1 VSLWLPDLGYSR
13 ATLSPPGL
21 TTMMRLTRF
30 VALAA
35 LSLGAAVASAA
46 EDVTVLIT
54 GANRGIGLEY
64 ARQFEAKGY
73 TVIGTARQPDEAAEL
88 KALGVRVEALDV
100 TDAASV
106 AAMAKRLDGVPIDIL
121 INNAGIGD
129 RNDASILTTDFA
141 LFERTL
147 AVNTLGPL
155 RVTQALLPNLRAGA
169 RKHIVNMSSRLG
181 SIALNNG
188 NYAAYRASKAAL
200 NQVNRSLSIELGK
213 QGFVVVVVHP
223 GWVRTEM
230 GGAEAPLL
238 ADESVRG
245 LVALIDRLSAS
256 DNGRF
261 YDYLGAELP
270 W

>member
-1 VSLWLPDLGYSR
+1 MTHLIRCL
-13 ATLSPPGL
+13 A
-21 TTMMRLTRF
+21 F
-30 VALAA
+30 VALA
-35 LSLGAAVASAA
+35 LGATMATAA
-46 EDVTVLIT
+46 ETATVLIT

-73 TVIGTARQPDEAAEL
+73 TVIGTARKPGDATEL
-88 KALGVRVEALDV
+88 AALGVRVEALDV

-106 AAMAKRLDGVPIDIL
+106 AALAKRLEGVPIDVL
-121 INNAGIGD
+121 VNNAGIAD
-129 RNDASILTTDFA
+129 RDESSVLTTDIA
-141 LFERTL
+141 LFERTF

-155 RVTQALLPNLRAGA
+155 RVTQALLPNLRAGG

-188 NYAAYRASKAAL
+188 NYPAYRASKAAL
-200 NQVNRSLSIELGK
+200 NQINRNLSVDLGK

-238 ADESVRG
+238 PDESVRG
-245 LVALIDRLSAS
+245 LVALIERLQSS

-261 YDYLGAELP
+261 YDYLGAEIP

>member
-1 VSLWLPDLGYSR
+1 M
-13 ATLSPPGL
+13 T
-21 TTMMRLTRF
+21 RLTRWI
-30 VALAA
+30 ALAA
-35 LSLGAAVASAA
+35 LALAATAATAA
-46 EDVTVLIT
+46 ETATVLIT
-54 GANRGIGLEY
+54 GANRGLGLEY
-64 ARQFEAKGY
+64 ARQFKAKGY
-73 TVIGTARQPDEAAEL
+73 AVIGTARNPGEAAEL
-88 KALGVRVEALDV
+88 AALDVQVEALDV

-106 AAMAKRLDGVPIDIL
+106 AALAKRLDGVPIDVL

-129 RNDASILTTDFA
+129 RDDTSILATDFA
-141 LFERTL
+141 MFERTL

-155 RVTQALLPNLRAGA
+155 RVTQALLPNLRAGG

-181 SIALNNG
+181 SITLNNG
-188 NYAAYRASKAAL
+188 NYPAYRASKAAL
-200 NQVNRSLSIELGK
+200 NQVNRNLSIELGK

-238 ADESVRG
+238 PEESVRG
-245 LVALIDRLSAS
+245 LVKLIERLSAS

-261 YDYLGAELP
+261 YDYLGEELP

>member
-1 VSLWLPDLGYSR
+1 MTHLIRCL
-13 ATLSPPGL
+13 A
-21 TTMMRLTRF
+21 F
-30 VALAA
+30 VALA
-35 LSLGAAVASAA
+35 LGATMATAA
-46 EDVTVLIT
+46 ETATVLIT

-64 ARQFEAKGY
+64 ARQFKAKGY
-73 TVIGTARQPDEAAEL
+73 AVIGTARNPGEATEL
-88 KALGVRVEALDV
+88 AALDVRVEALDV

-106 AAMAKRLDGVPIDIL
+106 AALAKRLDGVPIDVL

-129 RNDASILTTDFA
+129 RDDTSVLATDFA
-141 LFERTL
+141 MFERTL

-155 RVTQALLPNLRAGA
+155 RVTQALLPNLRAGS

-181 SIALNNG
+181 SITLNNG
-188 NYAAYRASKAAL
+188 NYSAYRASKAAL

-238 ADESVRG
+238 PDESVRG
-245 LVALIDRLSAS
+245 LVKLIERLAAG

-261 YDYLGAELP
+261 YDYLGEELP

>member
-1 VSLWLPDLGYSR
+1 
-13 ATLSPPGL
+13 
-21 TTMMRLTRF
+21 MMHLTRCI
-30 VALAA
+30 ALLA
-35 LSLGAAVASAA
+35 LSLGATLATAGETA
-46 EDVTVLIT
+46 TVLIT

-73 TVIGTARQPDEAAEL
+73 TVIGTARNPGEAQEL
-88 KALGVRVEALDV
+88 AALGVRIEALDV
-100 TDAASV
+100 TDGASV
-106 AAMAKRLDGVPIDIL
+106 AALAKRLEGVPIDVL

-129 RNDASILTTDFA
+129 RGDVDVLATDLA

-147 AVNTLGPL
+147 AVNTIGPL
-155 RVTQALLPNLRAGA
+155 RVTQALLPNLRAGS

-181 SIALNNG
+181 SITLNNG
-188 NYAAYRASKAAL
+188 NYPAYRASKSAL

-238 ADESVRG
+238 PDESVRG
-245 LVALIDRLSAS
+245 LVKLIERLAAG

>member
-1 VSLWLPDLGYSR
+1 
-13 ATLSPPGL
+13 
-21 TTMMRLTRF
+21 MKRLTRCI
-30 VALAA
+30 ALAA
-35 LSLGAAVASAA
+35 LSLAAAAATAA
-46 EDVTVLIT
+46 ETATVLIT

-73 TVIGTARQPDEAAEL
+73 TVIGTARQPDEATEL
-88 KALGVRVEALDV
+88 KALGARVEALDV
-100 TDAASV
+100 TDATSV
-106 AAMAKRLDGVPIDIL
+106 AALAKRLDGVPIDVL

-129 RNDASILTTDFA
+129 RGDTDVLTTDPA

-147 AVNTLGPL
+147 AVNTIGPL
-155 RVTQALLPNLRAGA
+155 RVTQALLPNLRAGT

-188 NYAAYRASKAAL
+188 NYPAYRASKAAL

-238 ADESVRG
+238 PDESVRG
-245 LVALIDRLSAS
+245 LVALIERLEAS
-256 DNGRF
+256 NNGGF
-261 YDYLGAELP
+261 YDYLGQEIP